1 MQNNDWQNRNDPNG
15 ASKEWM
21 LIEKTMQRALDE
33 QAKSRRWGIVFK
45 ILTFAYLFFVLLA
58 FWSPGGI
65 KADMPNR
72 GKDHTAL
79 VDISGPIMDGSE
91 ANADSIV
98 SGLREAFEAKHSKA
112 ILLRIN
118 SPGGSPVQS
127 GFVYDEIKRLRQEFP
142 EKKLYA
148 SITDIGASGAYY
160 IASAADEI
168 YADKA
173 SLVGSI
179 GVISDGFGFTGAMEK
194 LGVERRVFTAGENK
208 AFMDPF
214 SPVNE
219 EHKKFFEGVLGIVH
233 QQFIDSVKKGR
244 GDRLKESENVFS
256 GLIWTGEQAVDIG
269 LVDGLGSPGY
279 VAREVV
285 GYEDIVNYSISPSP
299 VDQLLNRL
307 GVAVVNAFLDGI
319 STESGLR

>member
-1 MQNNDWQNRNDPNG
+1 MQDNNWQNRNDPNG

-45 ILTFAYLFFVLLA
+45 ALTFLYLFFVLIA
-58 FWSPGGI
+58 FWNPGGI

-72 GKDHTAL
+72 NKDHTAL
-79 VDISGPIMDGSE
+79 IDISGPIMDGSE

-98 SGLREAFEAKHSKA
+98 SGLRDAFEAKHSKA
-112 ILLRIN
+112 VLLRIN

-127 GFVYDEIKRLRQEFP
+127 GFVYDEIKRLRKEYP

-179 GVISDGFGFTGAMEK
+179 GVISEGFGFTGIMDK
-194 LGVERRVFTAGENK
+194 VGIERRVITSGENK

-214 SPVNE
+214 SPMSE
-219 EHKKFFEGVLGIVH
+219 KHKEFFKSVLGVVH
-233 QQFIDSVKKGR
+233 QQFIDSVKNGR
-244 GDRLKESENVFS
+244 GDRLKVDKDTFS
-256 GLIWTGEQAVDIG
+256 GLIWTGEQAIKIG
-269 LVDGLGSPGY
+269 LIDGLGSPGY

-299 VDQLLNRL
+299 VEQLLNRL
-307 GVAVVNAFLDGI
+307 GVTVVHAFIDGI
-319 STESGLR
+319 NTQSGLR